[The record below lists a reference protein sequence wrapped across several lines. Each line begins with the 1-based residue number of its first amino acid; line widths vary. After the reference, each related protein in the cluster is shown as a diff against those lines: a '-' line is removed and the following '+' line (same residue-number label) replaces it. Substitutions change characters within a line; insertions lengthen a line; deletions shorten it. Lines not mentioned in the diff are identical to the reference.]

1 MNKIISLVFSAV
13 SAVILASCG
22 NLQEAAEGETVSKLS
37 SQVADT
43 FSEITEHSSYS
54 SQEESSMEKVKI
66 TVGDK
71 SFTAVLYDNET
82 ADAFAEML
90 PMTLD
95 MSELNGNEKYFYLS
109 DNLPTA
115 SERPDKINTGDIML
129 YGSGCIVLFYDTF
142 NTSYSYTRIGYT
154 EDASGLANA
163 LGKGGVSVKF
173 EKIS

>member
-22 NLQEAAEGETVSKLS
+22 NLQEAAEGETVSQLT
-37 SQVADT
+37 SQISDT
-43 FSEITEHSSYS
+43 FAEMTENS
-54 SQEESSMEKVKI
+54 SQEESNMEKIKI

-82 ADAFAEML
+82 ANAFAEML

-95 MSELNGNEKYFYLS
+95 MSELNENEKYFYLS
-109 DNLPTA
+109 DSLPTA
-115 SERPDKINTGDIML
+115 SERPDKINSGDIML
-129 YGSGCIVLFYDTF
+129 YGSGCVVLFYDTF
-142 NTSYSYTRIGYT
+142 STSYSYTRIGYT
-154 EDASGLANA
+154 EDASGLADA

>member
-22 NLQEAAEGETVSKLS
+22 NLREGETVSQLTPQITEKI
-37 SQVADT
+37 
-43 FSEITEHSSYS
+43 SEISEHSSYS
-54 SQEESSMEKVKI
+54 AQEESNMEKIKI

-95 MSELNGNEKYFYLS
+95 MSELNRNEKYFYLS
-109 DNLPTA
+109 DNLPAA
-115 SERPDKINTGDIML
+115 SERPDKINSGDIML
-129 YGSGCIVLFYDTF
+129 YGSGCVVLFYDTF
-142 NTSYSYTRIGYT
+142 STSYSYTRIGYT
-154 EDASGLANA
+154 EDSSGLADA